1 LAVLSEE
8 EKQEMKEM
16 AASAAVRDEFRM
28 LKRLSAARPVDID
41 RYIQFLTAMS
51 RLRPELTPP
60 RTFVEYT
67 NVKL

>member
-1 LAVLSEE
+1 MLSEE

-16 AASAAVRDEFRM
+16 AASTAVRDEFRM

-51 RLRPELTPP
+51 RLRPELSTP
-60 RTFVEYT
+60 RIFVEYT

>member
-1 LAVLSEE
+1 VLSEE
-8 EKQEMKEM
+8 EKQELREL
-16 AASAAVRDEFRM
+16 AHSVSIRDEFR
-28 LKRLSAARPVDID
+28 LLRKLSSEHQRVDLD
-41 RYIQFLTAMS
+41 CYIQFLTAMS

>member
-1 LAVLSEE
+1 MLSEE
-8 EKQEMKEM
+8 EKQEMREM

-51 RLRPELTPP
+51 RLRPELSTS
-60 RTFVEYT
+60 RIFVEYR

>member
-1 LAVLSEE
+1 MLSEE
-8 EKQEMKEM
+8 EKQELREM
-16 AASAAVRDEFRM
+16 AGSASIRDEFR
-28 LKRLSAARPVDID
+28 LLRKLSLYRHPVDID

-60 RTFVEYT
+60 RSFVEFK